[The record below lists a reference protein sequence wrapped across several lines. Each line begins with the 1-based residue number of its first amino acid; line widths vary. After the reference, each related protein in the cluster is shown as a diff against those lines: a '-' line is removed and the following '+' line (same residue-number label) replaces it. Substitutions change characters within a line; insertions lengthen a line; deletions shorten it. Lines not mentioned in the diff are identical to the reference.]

1 MSAVVNDLSDQS
13 STMSNE
19 DKAPTQ
25 QVSGVTDVDELFQF
39 ISYNAST
46 SSAQRGQTIEQEI
59 ETYVNSSDTRT
70 TLILQFP
77 HLLQAFLKHN
87 AALPSGAAV
96 ERLFSC
102 TGQILVPRRCKVSDD
117 VFEKLVFLRYKL
129 K

>member
-46 SSAQRGQTIEQEI
+46 ASAQRGQTIEQEI
-59 ETYVNSSDTRT
+59 ETYVNSKDTRSYSFRICYRRSS
-70 TLILQFP
+70 LR
-77 HLLQAFLKHN
+77 
-87 AALPSGAAV
+87 SGAAV

-102 TGQILVPRRCKVSDD
+102 AGQILVTRHCKVSDD
-117 VFEKLVFLRYKL
+117 VFEKVVFLRYKL